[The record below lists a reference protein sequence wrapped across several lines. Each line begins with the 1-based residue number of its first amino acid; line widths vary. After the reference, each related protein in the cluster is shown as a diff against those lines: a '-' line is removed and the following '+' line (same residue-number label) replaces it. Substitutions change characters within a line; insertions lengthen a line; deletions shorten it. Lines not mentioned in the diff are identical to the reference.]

1 MYTNLV
7 FSSGGIKGICFIGA
21 LIELEKLG
29 LLKNITQFAGTSVGS
44 IIATLIAIGY
54 NPKEIKR
61 IMLGK
66 EQQTIDF
73 DKIADTSNIIVDIY
87 HFIHHYGMAYGDY
100 LYHAMG
106 EVIKHKTGDEN
117 YTFGDLYRDKG
128 FNLIITAVN
137 LNRKKLVYFY
147 HETYPDLPI
156 REAIR
161 MSTSVPFLYI
171 PYIYNNEYYVD
182 GGTLNTYLIEV
193 FDGTQPDTIKT
204 MYDGIPNPKTLGL
217 KIVYPNTE
225 SNEINH
231 LYDYAYSFIE
241 TFLAENENKNLLES
255 NLSRT
260 IDIETPAYPLRKFDL
275 TLEEK
280 KHLIR
285 QGKKGVRTY
294 FTKTMKF

>member
-21 LIELEKLG
+21 LIELEKLD
-29 LLKNITQFAGTSVGS
+29 LLKNITHFAGTSVGS

-54 NPKEIKR
+54 TPKETKR
-61 IMLGK
+61 IMLGEK
-66 EQQTIDF
+66 IDF
-73 DKIADTSNIIVDIY
+73 DKIADTSNYIVDIY
-87 HFIHHYGMAYGDY
+87 HFINQYGMAYGDY
-100 LYHAMG
+100 LYQAMG
-106 EVIKHKTGDEN
+106 DVIKQKTGNED

-128 FNLIITAVN
+128 YNLVITAVN

-156 REAIR
+156 RVAIR

-193 FDGTQPDTIKT
+193 FDGAAPDDIKT

-217 KIVYPNTE
+217 KIVYPEPE
-225 SNEINH
+225 STEINH

-241 TFLAENENKNLLES
+241 TFLAENENKNLLAS

-260 IDIETPAYPLRKFDL
+260 IQINTPAYPLKKFDL

-294 FTKTMKF
+294 FT